1 MNNRQ
6 HWNNLHDVKRGAY
19 PENRR
24 TMRMNSLLDE
34 NTQGPILTS
43 REVRERYIELEKA
56 MKDLKEEYRS
66 FVHTMAHDIRG
77 CFNAVLGYAQLL
89 KEVHNPEYAN
99 TIVESV
105 HRMTRLLDRSVRL
118 VDLGVPVGWLSEVDL
133 NRVIPA
139 VASSVLPAEVEF
151 LHDRLP
157 IVLGDP
163 DKVAQA
169 VQNLFV
175 NAVEHGRA
183 NRVEVRKRSAK
194 GGICILF
201 RNDGLSIPDEFRS
214 RLFREQVSSKR
225 GGGMGLGIAQKI
237 VRAHGWSI
245 TLDPVKIPTFRIYI
259 PQSSLV
265 EI

>member
-1 MNNRQ
+1 MT
-6 HWNNLHDVKRGAY
+6 KRGNAY

-24 TMRMNSLLDE
+24 TMRINSLLDE
-34 NTQGPILTS
+34 NTRGPIITN
-43 REVRERYIELEKA
+43 REVRERYIELERA
-56 MKDLKEEYRS
+56 MKELKEEYRS
-66 FVHTMAHDIRG
+66 FIHTMAHDIRG

-89 KEVHNPEYAN
+89 KEVHNPEYAD

-118 VDLGVPVGWLSEVDL
+118 VDMGVPVSWLSEVDL

-169 VQNLFV
+169 VQNLLV

-183 NRVEVRKRSAK
+183 NRVEVRKRSAD
-194 GGICILF
+194 GGIFILF
-201 RNDGLSIPDEFRS
+201 RNDGLSIPDELRS

-237 VRAHGWSI
+237 VKAHGWSI
-245 TLDPVKIPTFRIYI
+245 KLDPVEMPTFRLYV
-259 PQSSLV
+259 PASSIV
-265 EI
+265 NGATW

>member
-1 MNNRQ
+1 
-6 HWNNLHDVKRGAY
+6 
-19 PENRR
+19 
-24 TMRMNSLLDE
+24 MNSLLDE

-43 REVRERYIELEKA
+43 REVRERCIELERA
-56 MKDLKEEYRS
+56 MKELKEEYRS
-66 FVHTMAHDIRG
+66 FIHTMAHDIRG

-89 KEVHNPEYAN
+89 KKVHNPEYAD

-139 VASSVLPAEVEF
+139 VANSVLPAEVKF
-151 LHDRLP
+151 LYDRLP

-163 DKVAQA
+163 DKIAQA
-169 VQNLFV
+169 FQNLLV
-175 NAVEHGRA
+175 NAIEHGRA
-183 NRVEVRKRSAK
+183 NRVEVRKRSAD

-214 RLFREQVSSKR
+214 KLFREQVSSKS
-225 GGGMGLGIAQKI
+225 GGGLGLRIAQKI
-237 VRAHGWSI
+237 VRAHGWNI
-245 TLDPVKIPTFRIYI
+245 TLDPVEMPTFRVFI

-265 EI
+265 EIENSEGVHSPLYR

>member
-1 MNNRQ
+1 
-6 HWNNLHDVKRGAY
+6 
-19 PENRR
+19 
-24 TMRMNSLLDE
+24 MNSLLDE
-34 NTQGPILTS
+34 NTQGPILTN
-43 REVRERYIELEKA
+43 REVRDRCIELERA

-89 KEVHNPEYAN
+89 KEVHNPEYAC

-118 VDLGVPVGWLSEVDL
+118 VDMGVPVSWLAEVDL

-151 LHDRLP
+151 LNDKLP
-157 IVLGDP
+157 IVLADP
-163 DKVAQA
+163 DRIAQV
-169 VQNLFV
+169 VQNLLV

-183 NRVEVRKRSAK
+183 NRVEVRKRSAD

-201 RNDGLSIPDEFRS
+201 RNNGLSIPEGFRS

-225 GGGMGLGIAQKI
+225 RGGMGLGIVQKI

-245 TLDPVKIPTFRIYI
+245 TLDPVKIPTFRIFI

-265 EI
+265 EVENSKDMLFSLHR

>member
-1 MNNRQ
+1 
-6 HWNNLHDVKRGAY
+6 
-19 PENRR
+19 
-24 TMRMNSLLDE
+24 MNSLLDE

-56 MKDLKEEYRS
+56 MKELKEEYRS
-66 FVHTMAHDIRG
+66 FVHIMAHDIRG

-89 KEVHNPEYAN
+89 KEVHNPEYAD

-118 VDLGVPVGWLSEVDL
+118 VDLGVPVSWLSEVDL
-133 NRVIPA
+133 NRVVPA
-139 VASSVLPAEVEF
+139 VASSVLPAKVEF

-163 DKVAQA
+163 DKIAQ
-169 VQNLFV
+169 VMQNLLV

-183 NRVEVRKRSAK
+183 KRVEVRKRSAN
-194 GGICILF
+194 GGVCILF
-201 RNDGLSIPDEFRS
+201 RNNGLSIPDGFRS

-225 GGGMGLGIAQKI
+225 GGGMGLGIVQKI

-245 TLDPVKIPTFRIYI
+245 TLDPVEMTTFRLYV
-259 PQSSLV
+259 PASSIV
-265 EI
+265 NGAAW

>member
-1 MNNRQ
+1 
-6 HWNNLHDVKRGAY
+6 
-19 PENRR
+19 
-24 TMRMNSLLDE
+24 MNSLLDE
-34 NTQGPILTS
+34 NTQGSILTNH
-43 REVRERYIELEKA
+43 EVREGCIELEKA

-77 CFNAVLGYAQLL
+77 GFNAVLGYAQLL
-89 KEVHNPEYAN
+89 KEVHNPVYAD

-139 VASSVLPAEVEF
+139 VASSVLPVEVEF

-163 DKVAQA
+163 DKLAQA
-169 VQNLFV
+169 VQNLLV
-175 NAVEHGRA
+175 NAIEHGRA
-183 NRVEVRKRSAK
+183 NRVEVRKRSAD
-194 GGICILF
+194 GGIVILF
-201 RNDGLSIPDEFRS
+201 RNDGQPIPGELRS
-214 RLFREQVSSKR
+214 LLFIERASFKP
-225 GGGMGLGIAQKI
+225 GGGMGLGI
-237 VRAHGWSI
+237 VRRIIESHGWSI
-245 TLDPVKIPTFRIYI
+245 KLDPVEMPTFRVFI

-265 EI
+265 KKDDAG

>member
-1 MNNRQ
+1 MT
-6 HWNNLHDVKRGAY
+6 KSEEAY
-19 PENRR
+19 PEIKGP
-24 TMRMNSLLDE
+24 MRMNSLLDE
-34 NTQGPILTS
+34 NAQGPILTS
-43 REVRERYIELEKA
+43 REVRERCIELERA

-89 KEVHNPEYAN
+89 KGVHNPEYAD

-118 VDLGVPVGWLSEVDL
+118 VDMGVPVSWLAEVDL

-163 DKVAQA
+163 DKMAQA
-169 VQNLFV
+169 FQNLLV
-175 NAVEHGRA
+175 NAIEHGMA
-183 NRVEVRKRSAK
+183 NRVEVRKRSAE
-194 GGICILF
+194 GGIAILF
-201 RNDGLSIPDEFRS
+201 RNDGQPSPDELRPL
-214 RLFREQVSSKR
+214 LFIERASSKP
-225 GGGMGLGIAQKI
+225 GGGMGLGIVKKI
-237 VRAHGWSI
+237 IESHGWSI
-245 TLDPVKIPTFRIYI
+245 NLDPVEIPTFRVFI

-265 EI
+265 KKDDAG

>member
-1 MNNRQ
+1 MN
-6 HWNNLHDVKRGAY
+6 GI
-19 PENRR
+19 
-24 TMRMNSLLDE
+24 LDE
-34 NTQGPILTS
+34 NTQGPMLTS
-43 REVRERYIELEKA
+43 REVRERCIELERA

-66 FVHTMAHDIRG
+66 FIHTMAHDIRG

-89 KEVHNPEYAN
+89 KEVHNPEYAD

-118 VDLGVPVGWLSEVDL
+118 VDMGVLVGWLSEVDL

-169 VQNLFV
+169 VQNLLV

-183 NRVEVRKRSAK
+183 NRVEVRKRSAD

-201 RNDGLSIPDEFRS
+201 RNDGLSIPNELHS
-214 RLFREQVSSKR
+214 RLFREQVSSKH
-225 GGGMGLGIAQKI
+225 GGGMGLGIVQKI
-237 VRAHGWSI
+237 IRAHGWSI
-245 TLDPVKIPTFRIYI
+245 TLDSVEMTTFRLYV
-259 PQSSLV
+259 PASSV
-265 EI
+265 INEDAR